1 MRGTVINS
9 YAHHLY
15 PVIEAAMFTFILR
28 FIHQVLDYALSTAKL
43 VQNREVGWKCL
54 NRKTGQY
61 HREQQPLLKKLKLW
75 LLFSRPVEWVD
86 RTHLVRRWIHDKS
99 IKAGKCDVRF
109 RGIIR

>member
-1 MRGTVINS
+1 
-9 YAHHLY
+9 
-15 PVIEAAMFTFILR
+15 MFTFILR

-86 RTHLVRRWIHDKS
+86 RTHLVRRWIHDKT
-99 IKAGKCDVRF
+99 IQAGKCDVRF
-109 RGIIR
+109 VTSFVNKVHRQR